1 MKKKI
6 EIGPRLQEF
15 LKRKKVL
22 AKFKR
27 NCLAY
32 ANVPR
37 RIQLFGGGFIFEN
50 TPEGHEFWMALGM
63 EYYNSSEYDTN

>member
-6 EIGPRLQEF
+6 EIEPRLQEF

-27 NCLAY
+27 NCLAC
-32 ANVPR
+32 ANVSR
-37 RIQLFGGGFIFEN
+37 RIGLFGGGFTFAD
-50 TPEGHEFWMALGM
+50 TPEGHDFWMALRR
-63 EYYNSSEYDTN
+63 EYYNS